1 MNVEVLRHMAAMV
14 LLLLVAGCT
23 GIPAAGPSE
32 RNITE
37 KSADLSGFSLIDVT
51 AENVG
56 FYRQAKDADSAGTAG
71 IPAAPRISLAP
82 GDLLKVKIAESKE
95 GGLFAPLAT
104 GGTAFDNVRV
114 DDRGTVSLP
123 YAGRVKVAGLDISRV
138 EERIRARLSG
148 VAFEPQ
154 VFVELQSGRNTS
166 VLVSGEVKQPG
177 RFSLLEGPLTLIDAI
192 NKAGGA
198 TRPPHQV
205 DVLIRR
211 NSKVYRQPLQT
222 VYDGNNEELRSGDE
236 VILESNLKTFNALGS
251 VKNTGQVEFA
261 VPNPS
266 LLDAVSQ
273 AGGLDNVTS
282 STTGVFVFRL
292 RESRAW
298 QDELGNWNEG
308 PAVFRFNMSKPETMF
323 LAQAFGMRSGD
334 TVYVTI
340 APTVEWMRSIEPIAR
355 TLSLV
360 NTGIEAGVRLKTIT
374 NN

>member
-1 MNVEVLRHMAAMV
+1 MNVEVLCRMAAMV
-14 LLLLVAGCT
+14 LLLLTGGCAS
-23 GIPAAGPSE
+23 IPAAGPSQ
-32 RNITE
+32 RTITA
-37 KSADLSGFSLIDVT
+37 KSADLSGFSLIDVS

-56 FYRQAKDADSAGTAG
+56 FYRQTKDADTAGTAG
-71 IPAAPRISLAP
+71 IPPAPRISLAP

-123 YAGRVKVAGLDISRV
+123 YAGRVKVAGLDITRV

-192 NKAGGA
+192 NRAGGA

-211 NSKVYRQPLQT
+211 SSKVYRQPLQR
-222 VYDGNNEELRSGDE
+222 VYDGKNEELRSGDE

-251 VKNTGQVEFA
+251 VKKTGQVEFA

-308 PAVFRFNMSKPETMF
+308 PAIFRFNMSKPETMF

-334 TVYVTI
+334 TVYVTN

-360 NTGIEAGVRLKTIT
+360 NTGVQTGVRLKLLTDE
-374 NN
+374 